1 MKKIVSLFIFLLLLV
16 GCSLSNS
23 PTSKVEELLNKYQT
37 LDSDIK
43 SGIDD
48 VLKEENLNDSQK
60 ERYRKVIE
68 KQYRNLA
75 YEIKDE
81 RIDGDTATITVE
93 IEVIDYK
100 KLNSLASGLWSRNL
114 PIEADRGNIYTVDGE
129 AIASNLTTTSLVFI
143 PNQIKNKDL
152 VAEKISEILDVPK
165 SKIEEHLYKKS
176 MMEKVHPE
184 GRRLSYEI
192 ADKIENLHFDGVYL
206 LKESKRYYP
215 HNEMLSHVLGYVGI
229 DNQGLSGLELE
240 YDDILTGEYGSIQY
254 FSDAKGNNLERNSV
268 YVEPEDGLDI
278 YLTVDYGIQSSIER
292 ELDNVVLRYNPD
304 GAWAIA
310 MDPNTGE
317 ILGMS
322 SRPNFNPNSYKDY
335 DTETINRNM
344 AIWASYEP
352 GSTFKILTLS
362 AAVNEGK
369 VDLLKDTFYDGGS
382 VNVDGA
388 RIKCWK
394 HGGHGSQTFLEVVQ
408 NSCNPGFV
416 ELGNRL
422 GKETLFDY
430 INKFGYGKKTGIDLN
445 GEATGILFSLDKVGP
460 VELATTAFGQGVS
473 VTALQQVVA
482 VSAAI
487 NGGTLYKPYIVK
499 RVAYHENGQIIKE
512 VKPTIVRD
520 NIVTKDTSEKVRMT
534 LESVVSLGTGRNA
547 YIDGY
552 RVGGKT
558 GTAQKVNN
566 GIYMQGNYI
575 VSFIGFLPA
584 NDPKIVVYL
593 AIDNPKGVTQY
604 GGTVSAP
611 IVKNIMEDAITSLNI
626 EKQDG
631 GTEKKYQ
638 WYDKKYYNVP
648 NVVGKS
654 KKEATSMLKSFSVE
668 YSGSGDVVVSQSPD
682 SDSRIAEGEKVRLY
696 LG

>member
-1 MKKIVSLFIFLLLLV
+1 MFNKGIHKRIKIVLLIVLFIFAIIIA
-16 GCSLSNS
+16 
-23 PTSKVEELLNKYQT
+23 KVFY
-37 LDSDIK
+37 
-43 SGIDD
+43 
-48 VLKEENLNDSQK
+48 
-60 ERYRKVIE
+60 
-68 KQYRNLA
+68 
-75 YEIKDE
+75 
-81 RIDGDTATITVE
+81 

-176 MMEKVHPE
+176 MMERVHPE

-322 SRPNFNPNSYKDY
+322 SRPNFNPNNYKNY

-369 VDLLKDTFYDGGS
+369 VDLIKDTFYDGGS
-382 VNVDGA
+382 INVGGA

>member
-1 MKKIVSLFIFLLLLV
+1 MFNKGIHKRIKIVLLIILFIFIIIIA
-16 GCSLSNS
+16 
-23 PTSKVEELLNKYQT
+23 KVFY
-37 LDSDIK
+37 
-43 SGIDD
+43 
-48 VLKEENLNDSQK
+48 
-60 ERYRKVIE
+60 
-68 KQYRNLA
+68 
-75 YEIKDE
+75 
-81 RIDGDTATITVE
+81 

-152 VAEKISEILDVPK
+152 VAEKVSEILDVPK

-176 MMEKVHPE
+176 MMERVHPE

-322 SRPNFNPNSYKDY
+322 SRPNFNPNNYKNY

-422 GKETLFDY
+422 GKEILFDY

-638 WYDKKYYNVP
+638 WYDKKYYTVP

-654 KKEATSMLKSFSVE
+654 KKDATSMLKSFSVE
-668 YSGSGDVVVSQSPD
+668 YSGSGDVVVNQSPD

>member
-1 MKKIVSLFIFLLLLV
+1 MFNKGIHKRIKIVLLIVLFIFDIIIA
-16 GCSLSNS
+16 
-23 PTSKVEELLNKYQT
+23 KVFY
-37 LDSDIK
+37 
-43 SGIDD
+43 
-48 VLKEENLNDSQK
+48 
-60 ERYRKVIE
+60 
-68 KQYRNLA
+68 
-75 YEIKDE
+75 
-81 RIDGDTATITVE
+81 

-176 MMEKVHPE
+176 MMERVHPE

-322 SRPNFNPNSYKDY
+322 SRPNFNPNNYKNY

-369 VDLLKDTFYDGGS
+369 VDLIKDTFYDGGS
-382 VNVDGA
+382 VNVGGA

-631 GTEKKYQ
+631 GTEKRYQ
-638 WYDKKYYNVP
+638 WYDKKYYTVP

-668 YSGSGDVVVSQSPD
+668 YSGSGDVVVNQSPD